1 MSKFTEYKNL
11 SLTET
16 AKNIAEFWKTND
28 TFKKS
33 VEIREGQ
40 PEFVFYEGKIFSA
53 VSKHNPEN
61 RFSEKPV
68 GTRTDFLWNW
78 ALRKNWELP
87 KKISARKS
95 ASKNTTKLVKTP

>member
-40 PEFVFYEGKIFSA
+40 PEFVFYEGPPSANGMPGIHHVMARAIKDIF
-53 VSKHNPEN
+53 
-61 RFSEKPV
+61 
-68 GTRTDFLWNW
+68 T
-78 ALRKNWELP
+78 
-87 KKISARKS
+87 I
-95 ASKNTTKLVKTP
+95 